1 MEERAFDALQKGTGA
16 IVLLG
21 STILL
26 ILIIIA
32 GGMFMRYK
40 EMEYRRNHE
49 QGDRNPQDPT
59 PGHPVV

>member
-16 IVLLG
+16 VVLVG

-32 GGMFMRYK
+32 GGLFMRYK
-40 EMEYRRNHE
+40 EMEYRRNHLPA
-49 QGDRNPQDPT
+49 DRSPQDRTGQPLA
-59 PGHPVV
+59 